1 MKQLVLEDWLT
12 KLNDMDRILLNRIV
26 ALEEGREWE
35 EVPDEDLYEDGE
47 LNRDEVAKKIMFKLH
62 SGDYKLMR
70 QKGE

>member
-1 MKQLVLEDWLT
+1 MKQIVLEDWLT

-26 ALEEGREWE
+26 ALEESREWE

-47 LNRDEVAKKIMFKLH
+47 LNKDEVARKIMFKLFN
-62 SGDYKLMR
+62 GDYKLMR